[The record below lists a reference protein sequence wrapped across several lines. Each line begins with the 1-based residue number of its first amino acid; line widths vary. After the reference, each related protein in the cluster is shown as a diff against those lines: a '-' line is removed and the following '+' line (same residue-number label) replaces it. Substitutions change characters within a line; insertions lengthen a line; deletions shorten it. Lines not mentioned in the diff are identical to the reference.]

1 MSIYLVA
8 GGARSG
14 KSRKGEEL
22 ALTLAGSGKPIF
34 IATAEAI
41 DDEMTT
47 RIKKH
52 QTDRVETFS
61 LVEEPKNLSK
71 ALKEIDSNATVLVD
85 CLTLWL
91 SNNMMGEGTDSSE
104 TVIAAAKARTG
115 ATIFISNEV
124 GEGIVPMHPVSREFR
139 DLSGIMNQQ
148 FAAAADKVYFMKFG
162 IAQEIK

>member
-1 MSIYLVA
+1 MSIYFVA

-22 ALTLAGSGKPIF
+22 ARSLAGSAKPIF
-34 IATAEAI
+34 IATAEAV
-41 DDEMTT
+41 DEEMKL

-52 QTDRVETFS
+52 QDDRGTAFD
-61 LVEEPKNLSK
+61 LIEEPKNLTK
-71 ALKEIDSNATVLVD
+71 ALKDIATDATVLVD

-91 SNNMMGEGTDSSE
+91 SNNMMGEGTDTNQS
-104 TVIAAAKARTG
+104 VIDAARARKG
-115 ATIFISNEV
+115 ATVFISNEV

-148 FAAAADKVYFMKFG
+148 FAQAAEKVYFMKFG
-162 IAQEIK
+162 IAQELK

>member
-22 ALTLAGSGKPIF
+22 ALTLAGSGKPVF

-41 DDEMTT
+41 DDEMTN
-47 RIKKH
+47 RIRKH
-52 QTDRVETFS
+52 QSDRGDAFS

-71 ALKEIDSNATVLVD
+71 ALKEIDNNATVLVD

-91 SNNMMGEGTDSSE
+91 SNNMMGEGTDSNQS
-104 TVIAAAKARTG
+104 VIAAAKARTG
-115 ATIFISNEV
+115 ATVFISNEV

-148 FAAAADKVYFMKFG
+148 FAAAADKVYFMKLG
-162 IAQEIK
+162 IAQELK

>member
-1 MSIYLVA
+1 MSIYFIA

-22 ALTLAGSGKPIF
+22 ARKLSGSNKPIF

-41 DDEMTT
+41 DEEMTS

-52 QTDRVETFS
+52 QSDRGDAFT

-71 ALKEIDSNATVLVD
+71 ALKDLDTESTVLVD

-91 SNNMMGEGTDSSE
+91 SNNMMGEGPDSNQS
-104 TVIAAAKARTG
+104 VIDAAKARKG

-148 FAAAADKVYFMKFG
+148 FAESADKVYFMKFG
-162 IAQEIK
+162 IAQELK

>member
-1 MSIYLVA
+1 MTLIFIA

-22 ALTLAGSGKPIF
+22 AKNFAGSAKPIF
-34 IATAEAI
+34 IATAEAV
-41 DDEMTT
+41 DEEMTS

-52 QTDRVETFS
+52 QDDRGAAFD
-61 LVEEPKNLSK
+61 LVEEPKNLTK
-71 ALKEIDSNATVLVD
+71 VLKEVDTDATVLVD

-91 SNNMMGEGTDSSE
+91 SNNMMGEGTDTNQS
-104 TVIAAAKARTG
+104 VIDAARARKG

-139 DLSGIMNQQ
+139 DLSGIMNQE
-148 FAAAADKVYFMKFG
+148 FARAADKVYFMKFG
-162 IAQEIK
+162 IAQELK

>member
-1 MSIYLVA
+1 MSIYFIA

-22 ALTLAGSGKPIF
+22 AKKLAGSSRPIF
-34 IATAEAI
+34 IATAEAV
-41 DDEMTT
+41 DDEMTS

-52 QTDRVETFS
+52 QDDRGTAFD
-61 LVEEPKNLSK
+61 LVEEPKNLTK
-71 ALKEIDSNATVLVD
+71 ALKEIDTDATVLVD

-91 SNNMMGEGTDSSE
+91 SNNMMGEGNDSNQS
-104 TVIAAAKARTG
+104 VIATARARKG

-148 FAAAADKVYFMKFG
+148 FAQAAEKVYFMKFG
-162 IAQEIK
+162 IAQELK

>member
-1 MSIYLVA
+1 MSIYFVA

-22 ALTLAGSGKPIF
+22 AKNLAGSSRPIF
-34 IATAEAI
+34 IATAEAV
-41 DDEMTT
+41 DEEMTS

-52 QTDRVETFS
+52 QDDRGTAFD
-61 LVEEPKNLSK
+61 LVEEPKNLTK
-71 ALKEIDSNATVLVD
+71 ALKDVATDATVLVD

-91 SNNMMGEGTDSSE
+91 SNNMMGEGTDTNES
-104 TVIAAAKARTG
+104 VIDAARARKG

-148 FAAAADKVYFMKFG
+148 FAQAADKVYFMKFG
-162 IAQEIK
+162 IAQELK

>member
-22 ALTLAGSGKPIF
+22 AKSLAGSSRPIF
-34 IATAEAI
+34 IATAEAV
-41 DDEMTT
+41 DEEMAS

-52 QTDRVETFS
+52 QDDRGTAFD
-61 LVEEPKNLSK
+61 LIEEPKNLTK
-71 ALKEIDSNATVLVD
+71 ALREIDSDATVLVD

-91 SNNMMGEGTDSSE
+91 SNNMMGEGTDTNQS
-104 TVIAAAKARTG
+104 VIDAARARKG

-148 FAAAADKVYFMKFG
+148 FAQAADKVYVMKFG
-162 IAQEIK
+162 IAQELK

>member
-1 MSIYLVA
+1 MSIYFVA

-22 ALTLAGSGKPIF
+22 AKNLAGSSRPIF
-34 IATAEAI
+34 IATGEAV
-41 DDEMTT
+41 DEEMTS

-52 QTDRVETFS
+52 QDDRGTAFD
-61 LVEEPKNLSK
+61 LVEEPKNLTK
-71 ALKEIDSNATVLVD
+71 ALKEIDCDATVLVD

-91 SNNMMGEGTDSSE
+91 SNNMMGEGTDSNES
-104 TVIAAAKARTG
+104 VIAAARARKG

-124 GEGIVPMHPVSREFR
+124 GEGIVPMHPVSRQFR

-148 FAAAADKVYFMKFG
+148 FAQAAEKVYFMKFG
-162 IAQEIK
+162 IAQELK

>member
-22 ALTLAGSGKPIF
+22 ALTLAGSGKPVF

-41 DDEMTT
+41 DDEMTN
-47 RIKKH
+47 RIRKH
-52 QTDRVETFS
+52 QTDRGDAFS

-71 ALKEIDSNATVLVD
+71 VLKEVDRDSTVLVD

-91 SNNMMGEGTDSSE
+91 SNRMMAQGTDSNQS
-104 TVIAAAKARTG
+104 VIDAARTRKG

-124 GEGIVPMHPVSREFR
+124 GEGIVTMHPVSREFR
-139 DLSGIMNQQ
+139 DLSGIMNQE
-148 FAAAADKVYFMKFG
+148 FAQAADKVYFMKFG
-162 IAQEIK
+162 IAQELK

>member
-1 MSIYLVA
+1 MSIYFIA

-22 ALTLAGSGKPIF
+22 ALALSGANKPIF
-34 IATAEAI
+34 IATAEAV
-41 DDEMTT
+41 DEEMTS

-52 QTDRVETFS
+52 QDDRGTAFD

-71 ALKEIDSNATVLVD
+71 ALKELDADATVLVD

-91 SNNMMGEGTDSSE
+91 SNNMMGDGRDSNES
-104 TVIAAAKARTG
+104 VIAAARARKG
-115 ATIFISNEV
+115 ATVFISNEV

-148 FAAAADKVYFMKFG
+148 FAQAADKVYFMKFG
-162 IAQEIK
+162 IAQELK

>member
-1 MSIYLVA
+1 MTLIFIA

-14 KSRKGEEL
+14 KSRKGEEI
-22 ALTLAGSGKPIF
+22 AKSLAGSSRPIF
-34 IATAEAI
+34 IATAEAV
-41 DDEMTT
+41 DDEMTS

-52 QTDRVETFS
+52 QDDRGTAFE
-61 LVEEPKNLSK
+61 LVEEPKNLTK
-71 ALKEIDSNATVLVD
+71 ALKEINPQATVLVD

-91 SNNMMGEGTDSSE
+91 SNNMMDEGTDSNGS
-104 TVIAAAKARTG
+104 VIAAARARTG

-148 FAAAADKVYFMKFG
+148 FAEAADKVYFMKFG
-162 IAQEIK
+162 IAQELK

>member
-1 MSIYLVA
+1 MTLIFIA

-22 ALTLAGSGKPIF
+22 AKNFAGSAKPIF
-34 IATAEAI
+34 IATAEAV
-41 DDEMTT
+41 DEEMTS

-52 QTDRVETFS
+52 QDDRGAAFD
-61 LVEEPKNLSK
+61 LVEEPKNLTK
-71 ALKEIDSNATVLVD
+71 ALKDVDADATVLVD

-91 SNNMMGEGTDSSE
+91 SNNMMGEGTDSNQS
-104 TVIAAAKARTG
+104 VIDAARARKG
-115 ATIFISNEV
+115 STIFISNEV

-148 FAAAADKVYFMKFG
+148 FAQAADKVYFMKFG
-162 IAQEIK
+162 IAQELK

>member
-1 MSIYLVA
+1 MTLIFIA

-22 ALTLAGSGKPIF
+22 AKNLAGSAKPIF
-34 IATAEAI
+34 IATAEAV
-41 DDEMTT
+41 DDEMTS

-52 QTDRVETFS
+52 QDDRGSAFD
-61 LVEEPKNLSK
+61 LVEEPKNLTK
-71 ALKEIDSNATVLVD
+71 ALKEVDAQATVLVD

-91 SNNMMGEGTDSSE
+91 SNNMMGEGTDTNQS
-104 TVIAAAKARTG
+104 VIDAARARTG

-139 DLSGIMNQQ
+139 DLSGIMNQE
-148 FAAAADKVYFMKFG
+148 FARASDKVYFMKFG
-162 IAQEIK
+162 IAQELK

>member
-1 MSIYLVA
+1 MTLIFIA

-22 ALTLAGSGKPIF
+22 AKSLAGSTRPIF
-34 IATAEAI
+34 IATAEAV
-41 DDEMTT
+41 DEEMTS

-52 QTDRVETFS
+52 QDDRGTAFD

-71 ALKEIDSNATVLVD
+71 ALKEIDTDATVLVD

-91 SNNMMGEGTDSSE
+91 SNNMMGEGTDTNQS
-104 TVIAAAKARTG
+104 VIDATRARKG

-124 GEGIVPMHPVSREFR
+124 GEGIVPMHPVSRQFR
-139 DLSGIMNQQ
+139 DLSGIMNQE
-148 FAAAADKVYFMKFG
+148 FAAAANKVCFMKFG
-162 IAQEIK
+162 IAQELK

>member
-1 MSIYLVA
+1 MSIYFVA

-22 ALTLAGSGKPIF
+22 AKNLAGSSRPIF
-34 IATAEAI
+34 IATAEAV
-41 DDEMTT
+41 DEEMTS

-52 QTDRVETFS
+52 QDDRGAAFD
-61 LVEEPKNLSK
+61 LVEEPKNLTK
-71 ALKEIDSNATVLVD
+71 ALKDVDADATVLVD

-91 SNNMMGEGTDSSE
+91 SNNMMGEGTDSNQS
-104 TVIAAAKARTG
+104 VIHAARARKG

-148 FAAAADKVYFMKFG
+148 FAQAADKVYFMKFG
-162 IAQEIK
+162 IAQELK

>member
-1 MSIYLVA
+1 MSIYFIA

-22 ALTLAGSGKPIF
+22 ARTLAGSAKPIY
-34 IATAEAI
+34 IATAEAV
-41 DDEMTT
+41 DDEMSE
-47 RIKKH
+47 RIQKH
-52 QTDRVETFS
+52 QNDRGDAFS

-71 ALKEIDSNATVLVD
+71 ALKEINTDATVLVD

-91 SNNMMGEGTDSSE
+91 SNNMMGDGNDSNES
-104 TVIAAAKARTG
+104 VIAAARARKG

-124 GEGIVPMHPVSREFR
+124 GEGIVPMHPVSRQFR

-148 FAAAADKVYFMKFG
+148 FAQAAEKVYFMKFG
-162 IAQEIK
+162 IAQELK

>member
-1 MSIYLVA
+1 MTLIFIA

-22 ALTLAGSGKPIF
+22 AKSLAGSAKPIF
-34 IATAEAI
+34 IATAEAV
-41 DDEMTT
+41 DDEMTS

-52 QTDRVETFS
+52 QDDRGTAFE

-71 ALKEIDSNATVLVD
+71 VLKELDSDGTVLVD

-91 SNNMMGEGTDSSE
+91 SNNMMGEGTDTNES
-104 TVIAAAKARTG
+104 VISAARARTG

-139 DLSGIMNQQ
+139 DLSGIMNQE
-148 FAAAADKVYFMKFG
+148 FARASDKVYFMKFG
-162 IAQEIK
+162 IAQELK

>member
-1 MSIYLVA
+1 MTLIFIA

-22 ALTLAGSGKPIF
+22 AKSLAGSTRPIF
-34 IATAEAI
+34 IATAEAV
-41 DDEMTT
+41 DEEMTS

-52 QTDRVETFS
+52 QDDRGTAFD
-61 LVEEPKNLSK
+61 LVEEPKNLTK
-71 ALKEIDSNATVLVD
+71 ALREIDTDATVLVD

-91 SNNMMGEGTDSSE
+91 SNNMMGEGTDTNQS
-104 TVIAAAKARTG
+104 VIDAARARKG

-124 GEGIVPMHPVSREFR
+124 GEGIGPMHPVSREFR

-148 FAAAADKVYFMKFG
+148 FAEAADKVYFMKFG
-162 IAQEIK
+162 IAQELK

>member
-41 DDEMTT
+41 DDEMTD

-52 QTDRVETFS
+52 QTDRGDAFS

-71 ALKEIDSNATVLVD
+71 VLKEIDKDATVLVD

-91 SNNMMGEGTDSSE
+91 SSNMMGEGADTNQL
-104 TVIAAAKARTG
+104 VIDAARARNG

-148 FAAAADKVYFMKFG
+148 FAAAADKVFFMKFG
-162 IAQEIK
+162 IAQELK

>member
-1 MSIYLVA
+1 MTLIFIA

-22 ALTLAGSGKPIF
+22 AKSLAGSAKPIF
-34 IATAEAI
+34 IATAEAV
-41 DDEMTT
+41 DDEMTS

-52 QTDRVETFS
+52 QDDRGTAFE
-61 LVEEPKNLSK
+61 LVEEPKNLTK
-71 ALKEIDSNATVLVD
+71 ALKEVDAQATVLVD

-91 SNNMMGEGTDSSE
+91 SNNMMGEGTDTNQS
-104 TVIAAAKARTG
+104 VIDAARARKG

-139 DLSGIMNQQ
+139 DLSGIMNQE
-148 FAAAADKVYFMKFG
+148 FASASDKVYFMKFG
-162 IAQEIK
+162 IAQELK

>member
-1 MSIYLVA
+1 MSIYFIA

-22 ALTLAGSGKPIF
+22 AKKLAGSSRPIF
-34 IATAEAI
+34 IATAEAV
-41 DDEMTT
+41 DDEMTK
-47 RIKKH
+47 RIQKH
-52 QTDRVETFS
+52 QNDRGDAFS

-71 ALKEIDSNATVLVD
+71 ALKDIDTDTTVLVD

-91 SNNMMGEGTDSSE
+91 SNNMMGEGSDSNES
-104 TVIAAAKARTG
+104 VIDAARARTG

-124 GEGIVPMHPVSREFR
+124 GEGIVPMHPVSRQFR

-148 FAAAADKVYFMKFG
+148 FAQAADKVYFMKFG
-162 IAQEIK
+162 IAQELK

>member
-1 MSIYLVA
+1 MTLIFIA

-14 KSRKGEEL
+14 KSRIGEEL
-22 ALTLAGSGKPIF
+22 AKSLAGSAKPIF
-34 IATAEAI
+34 IATAEAV
-41 DDEMTT
+41 DDEMTS

-52 QTDRVETFS
+52 QDDRGGDFD

-71 ALKEIDSNATVLVD
+71 ALNEVDSEATVLVD

-91 SNNMMGEGTDSSE
+91 SNNMMGEGTDTNES
-104 TVIAAAKARTG
+104 VIAAARVRRG

-139 DLSGIMNQQ
+139 DLSGIMNQE
-148 FAAAADKVYFMKFG
+148 FARAADKVYFMKFG
-162 IAQEIK
+162 IAQELK

>member
-1 MSIYLVA
+1 MTLIFIA

-22 ALTLAGSGKPIF
+22 AKSLAGSAKPIF

-41 DDEMTT
+41 DDEMTS

-52 QTDRVETFS
+52 QDDRGGDFD

-71 ALKEIDSNATVLVD
+71 ALREVDSDATVLVD

-91 SNNMMGEGTDSSE
+91 SNNMMGEGSDTNES
-104 TVIAAAKARTG
+104 VIAAARMRRG

-139 DLSGIMNQQ
+139 DLSGIMNQE
-148 FAAAADKVYFMKFG
+148 FAQASDKVYFMKFG
-162 IAQEIK
+162 IAQELK

>member
-1 MSIYLVA
+1 MSIYFVA

-22 ALTLAGSGKPIF
+22 AKNLAGSTKPIF
-34 IATAEAI
+34 IATAEAV
-41 DDEMTT
+41 DEEMTS

-52 QTDRVETFS
+52 QVDRGTAFD
-61 LVEEPKNLSK
+61 LVEEPKNLTK
-71 ALKEIDSNATVLVD
+71 ALKTVAPDATVLVD

-91 SNNMMGEGTDSSE
+91 SNNMMGDGTDTNQS
-104 TVIAAAKARTG
+104 VIDAARARKG

-148 FAAAADKVYFMKFG
+148 FAEAADKVYFMKFG
-162 IAQEIK
+162 IAQELK